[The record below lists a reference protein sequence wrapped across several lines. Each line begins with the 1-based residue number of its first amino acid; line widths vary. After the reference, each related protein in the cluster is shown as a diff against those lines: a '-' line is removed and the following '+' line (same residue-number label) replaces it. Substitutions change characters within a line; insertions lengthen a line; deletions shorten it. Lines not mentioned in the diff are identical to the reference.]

1 MQQNR
6 FLGFLLL
13 TLATAF
19 TSTAGV
25 LLRWL
30 DEPAEWRTLFYR
42 ALFFAATLIV
52 WVGVTRRGRWIEAV
66 RSVGGT
72 GLLCALFYTVSTTTF
87 IFALFHTTVAR
98 TVFINGLTPLLT
110 AIIGW
115 IVLRERVA
123 GATWIGITVAFVGIV
138 IMTQDGMSGGSFEGD
153 TLALV
158 CSLAAATMY
167 TQIRRGRSVDMLPAF
182 IVAALMTAAFA
193 APWVDDFAASAHD
206 MWIYAALGCV
216 QLGIQYV
223 LLTMGVRHLPAA
235 EAALT
240 TRMTLVLAPLFA
252 WVGAGEVPSE
262 VTLLGG
268 AVIVAAI
275 LLHGGWTL
283 HSQTRRAKLPPV
295 AIGDRI

>member
-13 TLATAF
+13 TLATCF

-52 WVGVTRRGRWIEAV
+52 WIGITRRGRYIEAV

-72 GLLCALFYTVSTTTF
+72 GLLCALFYTISTTTY

-110 AIIGW
+110 GIIGW

-123 GATWIGITVAFVGIV
+123 PATWVGIGIAFVGIV
-138 IMTQDGMSGGSFEGD
+138 IMTRDGVAGGSLDGD

-158 CSLAAATMY
+158 CSLSAATMY
-167 TQIRRGRSVDMLPAF
+167 TLIRRGRSVDMLPAF
-182 IVAALMTAAFA
+182 IVAALMTAALA

-206 MWIYAALGCV
+206 MWIYAALGCI

-223 LLTMGVRHLPAA
+223 LVTMGVRHLPAA

-240 TRMTLVLAPLFA
+240 TRLTLVLAPLFA
-252 WVGAGEVPSE
+252 WLGVGEVPSGT
-262 VTLLGG
+262 TLAGG

-275 LLHGGWTL
+275 LLHGVWTL
-283 HSQTRRAKLPPV
+283 RGEARRTKLP
-295 AIGDRI
+295 AEALGD

>member
-1 MQQNR
+1 MQQRR

-19 TSTAGV
+19 TATAGV

-30 DEPAEWRTLFYR
+30 DEPAEWRTIFYR

-52 WVGVTRRGRWIEAV
+52 WVGVTRRGRYIQAV

-72 GLLCALFYTVSTTTF
+72 GLLCALFYTISTTTF
-87 IFALFHTTVAR
+87 VFALFHTTVAR

-110 AIIGW
+110 GIIAW
-115 IVLRERVA
+115 ILLRERVA
-123 GATWIGITVAFVGIV
+123 TSTWIAIAVGFVGIV
-138 IMTQDGMSGGSFEGD
+138 IMTQEGMSGGSLDGD

-158 CSLAAATMY
+158 CSLSAATMY
-167 TQIRRGRSVDMLPAF
+167 TLIRRGRAVDMLPAF
-182 IVAALMTAAFA
+182 IVAAFMTAAVA
-193 APWVDDFAASAHD
+193 APWVEDFWASAHD

-223 LLTMGVRHLPAA
+223 LLTMGARHLPAA

-240 TRMTLVLAPLFA
+240 TRLTLVLAPLFA
-252 WVGAGEVPSE
+252 WLGAGEVPGHM
-262 VTLLGG
+262 TLLGG

-275 LLHGGWTL
+275 VMHGLWTL
-283 HSQTRRAKLPPV
+283 RGEARRAKLP
-295 AIGDRI
+295 AEAMGD

>member
-13 TLATAF
+13 TFATAF

-30 DEPAEWRTLFYR
+30 DEPAEWRTIFYR

-52 WVGVTRRGRWIEAV
+52 WVGVTRRGRYVQAL
-66 RSVGGT
+66 RSVGAT
-72 GLLCALFYTVSTTTF
+72 GLLCALFYTISTTTF
-87 IFALFHTTVAR
+87 VFALFHTTVAR

-110 AIIGW
+110 GIIAW
-115 IVLRERVA
+115 ILLRERVA
-123 GATWIGITVAFVGIV
+123 AATWAGIALAMAGIV
-138 IMTQDGMSGGSFEGD
+138 IMTREDLSEGSVTGD

-158 CSLAAATMY
+158 CSLSAATMY
-167 TQIRRGRSVDMLPAF
+167 TMIRRGRAVDMLPAF
-182 IVAALMTAAFA
+182 IVAAFMTAAVA
-193 APWVDDFAASAHD
+193 APWIDDFAASWHD
-206 MWIYAALGCV
+206 IGIYALLGCV
-216 QLGIQYV
+216 QLGVQYV
-223 LLTMGVRHLPAA
+223 LLTMGARHLPAA

-252 WVGAGEVPSE
+252 WLGAGEVPGE
-262 VTLLGG
+262 MTLIGG

-275 LLHGGWTL
+275 LLHGAWTL
-283 HSQTRRAKLPPV
+283 HGERRRAKVP
-295 AIGDRI
+295 AEAMGE

>member
-13 TLATAF
+13 TFATAF

-30 DEPAEWRTLFYR
+30 DEPAEWRTIFYR

-52 WVGVTRRGRWIEAV
+52 WVGVTRRGRYVQAL
-66 RSVGGT
+66 RSVGAT
-72 GLLCALFYTVSTTTF
+72 GLLCALFYTISTTTF
-87 IFALFHTTVAR
+87 VFALFHTTVAR

-110 AIIGW
+110 GIIAW
-115 IVLRERVA
+115 ILLRERVA
-123 GATWIGITVAFVGIV
+123 AATWAGIALAMAGIV
-138 IMTQDGMSGGSFEGD
+138 IMTREDLTAGSVTGD

-158 CSLAAATMY
+158 CSLSAATMY
-167 TQIRRGRSVDMLPAF
+167 TMIRRGRAVDMLPAF
-182 IVAALMTAAFA
+182 IVAAFMTAAVA
-193 APWVDDFAASAHD
+193 APWIDDFAASWHD
-206 MWIYAALGCV
+206 LGIYALLGCV
-216 QLGIQYV
+216 QLGVQYV
-223 LLTMGVRHLPAA
+223 LLTMGARHLPAA

-252 WVGAGEVPSE
+252 WLGAGEVPGE
-262 VTLLGG
+262 MTLIGG

-275 LLHGGWTL
+275 LLHGAWTL
-283 HSQTRRAKLPPV
+283 HGERRRAKVP
-295 AIGDRI
+295 AEAMGE

>member
-19 TSTAGV
+19 TATAGV

-42 ALFFAATLIV
+42 ALFFAATLVV
-52 WVGVTRRGRWIEAV
+52 WIGFTRRGKYVEAM
-66 RSVGGT
+66 RSIGGT
-72 GLLCALFYTVSTTTF
+72 GLLCALFYTISTTTF

-110 AIIGW
+110 GIIGW

-123 GATWIGITVAFVGIV
+123 APTWVGIAIAFVGIL
-138 IMTQDGMSGGSFEGD
+138 IMTQDGMVGGSLDGD

-158 CSLAAATMY
+158 CSLSAATMY
-167 TQIRRGRSVDMLPAF
+167 TLIRRGRSVDMLPAF
-182 IVAALMTAAFA
+182 VVAALMTAALA
-193 APWVDDFAASAHD
+193 APWVEDYTASAND
-206 MWIYAALGCV
+206 MLIYALLGCV

-223 LLTMGVRHLPAA
+223 LVTMGVRHLPAA

-252 WVGAGEVPSE
+252 WLGAGEVPSR
-262 VTLLGG
+262 VTLIGG
-268 AVIVAAI
+268 AVIVSAI

-283 HSQTRRAKLPPV
+283 HSQTRRAKLP
-295 AIGDRI
+295 AEAMGD

>member
-13 TLATAF
+13 TFATAF

-30 DEPAEWRTLFYR
+30 DEPAEWRTIFYR

-52 WVGVTRRGRWIEAV
+52 WVGVTRRGRYVQAL
-66 RSVGGT
+66 RSVGAT
-72 GLLCALFYTVSTTTF
+72 GLLCALFYTISTTTF
-87 IFALFHTTVAR
+87 VFALFHTTVAR

-110 AIIGW
+110 GIIAW
-115 IVLRERVA
+115 ILLRERVA
-123 GATWIGITVAFVGIV
+123 AATWAGIALAMAGIV
-138 IMTQDGMSGGSFEGD
+138 IMTRGGLTAGSVTGD

-158 CSLAAATMY
+158 CSLSAATMY
-167 TQIRRGRSVDMLPAF
+167 TMIRRGRAVDMLPAF
-182 IVAALMTAAFA
+182 IVAAFMTAAVA
-193 APWVDDFAASAHD
+193 APWIDDFAASWHD
-206 MWIYAALGCV
+206 LGIYALLGCV
-216 QLGIQYV
+216 QLGVQYV
-223 LLTMGVRHLPAA
+223 LLTMGARHLPAA

-252 WVGAGEVPSE
+252 WLGAGEVPGE
-262 VTLLGG
+262 MTLIGG

-275 LLHGGWTL
+275 LLHGAWTL
-283 HSQTRRAKLPPV
+283 HGERRRAKVP
-295 AIGDRI
+295 AEAMGE

>member
-13 TLATAF
+13 TFATAF

-30 DEPAEWRTLFYR
+30 DEPAEWRTIFYR

-52 WVGVTRRGRWIEAV
+52 WVGVTRRGRYVQAL
-66 RSVGGT
+66 RSVGAT
-72 GLLCALFYTVSTTTF
+72 GLLCALFYTISTTTF
-87 IFALFHTTVAR
+87 VFALFHTTVAR

-110 AIIGW
+110 GIIAW
-115 IVLRERVA
+115 ILLRERVA
-123 GATWIGITVAFVGIV
+123 AATWAGIALAMAGIV
-138 IMTQDGMSGGSFEGD
+138 IMTREDLSEGSVTGD

-158 CSLAAATMY
+158 CSLSAATMY
-167 TQIRRGRSVDMLPAF
+167 TMIRRGRAVDMLPAF
-182 IVAALMTAAFA
+182 IVAAFMTAAVA
-193 APWVDDFAASAHD
+193 APWIDDFAASWHD
-206 MWIYAALGCV
+206 LGIYALLGCV
-216 QLGIQYV
+216 QLGVQYV
-223 LLTMGVRHLPAA
+223 LLTMGARHLPAA

-252 WVGAGEVPSE
+252 WLGAGEVPGE
-262 VTLLGG
+262 MTLIGG

-275 LLHGGWTL
+275 LLHGAWTL
-283 HSQTRRAKLPPV
+283 HGERRRAKVP
-295 AIGDRI
+295 AEAMGE

>member
-6 FLGFLLL
+6 LLGFLLL

-30 DEPAEWRTLFYR
+30 DEPAEWRTIFYR

-52 WVGVTRRGRWIEAV
+52 WVGITRRGRYLQAL
-66 RSVGGT
+66 RAVGGT
-72 GLLCALFYTVSTTTF
+72 GLLCALFYTISTTTF
-87 IFALFHTTVAR
+87 VFALFHTTVAR

-110 AIIGW
+110 GIIAW

-123 GATWIGITVAFVGIV
+123 AATWVGIAVAFVGIV
-138 IMTQDGMSGGSFEGD
+138 IMTQEGLSGGSLDGD

-158 CSLAAATMY
+158 CSLSAATMY
-167 TQIRRGRSVDMLPAF
+167 TLIRRGRAVDMLPAF
-182 IVAALMTAAFA
+182 IIAAFLTAAVA
-193 APWVDDFAASAHD
+193 APWVEDFTASARD

-216 QLGIQYV
+216 QLGVQYV
-223 LLTMGVRHLPAA
+223 LLTMGARHLPAA

-252 WVGAGEVPSE
+252 WIGAGEVPGRM
-262 VTLLGG
+262 TLLGG

-275 LLHGGWTL
+275 LLHGLWTL
-283 HSQTRRAKLPPV
+283 HGQARRAKLP
-295 AIGDRI
+295 AEAMGD

>member
-30 DEPAEWRTLFYR
+30 DEPAEWRTIFYR

-52 WVGVTRRGRWIEAV
+52 WIGVTRRGRYVQAL
-66 RSVGGT
+66 RSVGTT
-72 GLLCALFYTVSTTTF
+72 GLLCALFYTISTTTF
-87 IFALFHTTVAR
+87 VFALFHTTVAR

-110 AIIGW
+110 GVIAW
-115 IVLRERVA
+115 ILLRERVA
-123 GATWIGITVAFVGIV
+123 GATWVGIALAMVGIV
-138 IMTQDGMSGGSFEGD
+138 IMTREGLSEGSVTGD

-158 CSLAAATMY
+158 CSLSAATMY
-167 TQIRRGRSVDMLPAF
+167 TMIRRGRAVDMLPAF
-182 IVAALMTAAFA
+182 IVAAFLTAAVA
-193 APWVDDFAASAHD
+193 APWIGDFTASWHD
-206 MWIYAALGCV
+206 VGIYALLGCV
-216 QLGIQYV
+216 QLGVQYV
-223 LLTMGVRHLPAA
+223 LLTMGARHLPAA

-252 WVGAGEVPSE
+252 WLGAGEVPGE
-262 VTLLGG
+262 MTLIGG

-275 LLHGGWTL
+275 LLHGAWTL
-283 HSQTRRAKLPPV
+283 HGERRRAKVP
-295 AIGDRI
+295 AEAMGD

>member
-19 TSTAGV
+19 TATAGV

-30 DEPAEWRTLFYR
+30 DEPAEWRTIFYR

-52 WVGVTRRGRWIEAV
+52 WVGVTRRGRYVQAV
-66 RSVGGT
+66 RAVGGT
-72 GLLCALFYTVSTTTF
+72 GLLCALFYTISTTTF
-87 IFALFHTTVAR
+87 VFALFHTTVAR

-110 AIIGW
+110 GIIAW

-123 GATWIGITVAFVGIV
+123 AATWIGIAVAFVGIV
-138 IMTQDGMSGGSFEGD
+138 IMTQEGMAGGSLDGD

-158 CSLAAATMY
+158 CSLSAATMY
-167 TQIRRGRSVDMLPAF
+167 TLIRRGRSVDMLPAF
-182 IVAALMTAAFA
+182 IVAAFMTAAVA
-193 APWVDDFAASAHD
+193 APWVEDFSASAHD
-206 MWIYAALGCV
+206 IGIYAALGCV

-223 LLTMGVRHLPAA
+223 LLTMGARHLPAA

-240 TRMTLVLAPLFA
+240 TRLTLVLAPLFA
-252 WVGAGEVPSE
+252 WLGAGEVPGGM
-262 VTLLGG
+262 TLIGG

-275 LLHGGWTL
+275 LMHGLWTL
-283 HSQTRRAKLPPV
+283 HGEARRAKLP
-295 AIGDRI
+295 AEALGD

>member
-52 WVGVTRRGRWIEAV
+52 WVGVTRRGRYVEAL

-72 GLLCALFYTVSTTTF
+72 GLLCALFYTISTTTF

-110 AIIGW
+110 GIIGW
-115 IVLRERVA
+115 VLLRERVSP
-123 GATWIGITVAFVGIV
+123 ATWVGIAVAFAGIA
-138 IMTQDGMSGGSFEGD
+138 IMTGDGMAGGSLYGD
-153 TLALV
+153 SLALV
-158 CSLAAATMY
+158 CSLSAATMY
-167 TQIRRGRSVDMLPAF
+167 TLIRRGRSVDMLPAF
-182 IVAALMTAAFA
+182 IVAALMTAALA
-193 APWVDDFAASAHD
+193 GPWVDDFGATTRD

-223 LLTMGVRHLPAA
+223 LVTMGVRHLPAA

-240 TRMTLVLAPLFA
+240 TRMSLVLAPLFA
-252 WVGAGEVPSE
+252 WLGAGELPSGA
-262 VTLLGG
+262 TLAGG

-275 LLHGGWTL
+275 GLHGLWTL
-283 HSQTRRAKLPPV
+283 HGETRRAKFP
-295 AIGDRI
+295 AKAFGDPT

>member
-19 TSTAGV
+19 TATAGV
-25 LLRWL
+25 MLRWL
-30 DEPAEWRTLFYR
+30 DEPAEWRTIFYR
-42 ALFFAATLIV
+42 ALFFAATLIA
-52 WVGVTRRGRWIEAV
+52 WIGITRRGRYVEAM
-66 RSVGGT
+66 RSIGTT
-72 GLLCALFYTVSTTTF
+72 GLLCALFYTISTTTY

-110 AIIGW
+110 GIIAW

-123 GATWIGITVAFVGIV
+123 AATWIGIAVAFVGIL
-138 IMTQDGMSGGSFEGD
+138 IMTREGIAGGSLDGD

-158 CSLAAATMY
+158 CSLSAATMY
-167 TQIRRGRSVDMLPAF
+167 TLIRRGRSVDMLPAF
-182 IVAALMTAAFA
+182 IVAGFMTAAVA
-193 APWVDDFAASAHD
+193 APWVDGFTATAHD
-206 MWIYAALGCV
+206 MWLYAALGCG

-223 LLTMGVRHLPAA
+223 FLTMGVRHLPAA

-240 TRMTLVLAPLFA
+240 TRLTLVLSPLFA
-252 WVGAGEVPSE
+252 WLGAGEIPGRM
-262 VTLLGG
+262 TLVGG

-275 LLHGGWTL
+275 LLHGLWTL
-283 HSQTRRAKLPPV
+283 HGEARRAKLP
-295 AIGDRI
+295 AEALGD

>member
-13 TLATAF
+13 TFATAF

-30 DEPAEWRTLFYR
+30 DEPAEWRTIFYR

-52 WVGVTRRGRWIEAV
+52 WVGVTRRGRYVQAL
-66 RSVGGT
+66 RSVGTT

-87 IFALFHTTVAR
+87 VFALFHTTVAR

-110 AIIGW
+110 GIIAW
-115 IVLRERVA
+115 ILLRERVA
-123 GATWIGITVAFVGIV
+123 AATWAGIALAMAGIV
-138 IMTQDGMSGGSFEGD
+138 IMTREDLSEGSVSGD

-158 CSLAAATMY
+158 CSLSAATMY
-167 TQIRRGRSVDMLPAF
+167 TMIRRGRAVDMLPAF
-182 IVAALMTAAFA
+182 IVAAFMTAAVA
-193 APWVDDFAASAHD
+193 APWIDDFAASWHD
-206 MWIYAALGCV
+206 LGIYALLGCV
-216 QLGIQYV
+216 QLGVQYV
-223 LLTMGVRHLPAA
+223 LLTMGARHLPAA

-252 WVGAGEVPSE
+252 WLGAGEVPGE
-262 VTLLGG
+262 MTLIGG

-275 LLHGGWTL
+275 LLHGAWTL
-283 HSQTRRAKLPPV
+283 HGERRRAKVP
-295 AIGDRI
+295 AEAMGE

>member
-1 MQQNR
+1 MQQRR

-19 TSTAGV
+19 TATAGV

-30 DEPAEWRTLFYR
+30 DEPAEWRTIFYR

-52 WVGVTRRGRWIEAV
+52 WVGVTRRGRYVQAV

-72 GLLCALFYTVSTTTF
+72 GLLCALFYTISTTTF
-87 IFALFHTTVAR
+87 VFALFHTTVAR

-110 AIIGW
+110 GIIAW

-123 GATWIGITVAFVGIV
+123 AATWIGIAIAFVGIV
-138 IMTQDGMSGGSFEGD
+138 IMTQEGMAGGSLDGD

-158 CSLAAATMY
+158 CSLSAATMY
-167 TQIRRGRSVDMLPAF
+167 TLIRRGRAVDMLPAF
-182 IVAALMTAAFA
+182 IVAAFMTAAVA
-193 APWVDDFAASAHD
+193 APWVEDFSASARD

-223 LLTMGVRHLPAA
+223 LLTMGARHLPAA

-240 TRMTLVLAPLFA
+240 TRLTLVLAPLFA
-252 WVGAGEVPSE
+252 WLGAGEVPGRM
-262 VTLLGG
+262 TLLGG

-275 LLHGGWTL
+275 LMHGLWTL
-283 HSQTRRAKLPPV
+283 HGEARRAKLP
-295 AIGDRI
+295 AEAMGD

>member
-52 WVGVTRRGRWIEAV
+52 WIGVTRRGRYVEAL
-66 RSVGGT
+66 RSIGGT
-72 GLLCALFYTVSTTTF
+72 GLLCALFYTISTTTF

-110 AIIGW
+110 GIIGW
-115 IVLRERVA
+115 IVLRECVA
-123 GATWIGITVAFVGIV
+123 PATWVGIGVAFVGIV
-138 IMTQDGMSGGSFEGD
+138 IMTREGMAGGSLDGD

-158 CSLAAATMY
+158 CSLSAATMY
-167 TQIRRGRSVDMLPAF
+167 TLIRRGRSVDMLPAF
-182 IVAALMTAAFA
+182 IVAALMTAALA
-193 APWVDDFAASAHD
+193 APWVDDFAASARD
-206 MWIYAALGCV
+206 MWIYAALGSV

-223 LLTMGVRHLPAA
+223 LVTMGVRHLPAA

-240 TRMTLVLAPLFA
+240 TRLSLVLAPLFA
-252 WVGAGEVPSE
+252 WLGVGEVPSGA
-262 VTLLGG
+262 TLAGG
-268 AVIVAAI
+268 AVIIAAI
-275 LLHGGWTL
+275 LLHGLWTL
-283 HSQTRRAKLPPV
+283 RGEARRAKLP
-295 AIGDRI
+295 AEALGD

>member
-30 DEPAEWRTLFYR
+30 DEPAEWRTIFYR

-52 WVGVTRRGRWIEAV
+52 WIGVTRRGRYVRAL
-66 RSVGGT
+66 RSVGTT
-72 GLLCALFYTVSTTTF
+72 GLLCALFYTISTTTF
-87 IFALFHTTVAR
+87 VFALFHTTVAR

-110 AIIGW
+110 GVIAW
-115 IVLRERVA
+115 ILLRERVA
-123 GATWIGITVAFVGIV
+123 GATWAGIALAMVGIV
-138 IMTQDGMSGGSFEGD
+138 IMTQEGLSDGSVTGD

-158 CSLAAATMY
+158 CSLSAATMY
-167 TQIRRGRSVDMLPAF
+167 TMIRRGRAVDMLPAF
-182 IVAALMTAAFA
+182 IVAAFLTAAVA
-193 APWVDDFAASAHD
+193 APWINDFTASWHD
-206 MWIYAALGCV
+206 IGIYALLGCV
-216 QLGIQYV
+216 QLGVQYV
-223 LLTMGVRHLPAA
+223 LLTMGARHLPAA

-252 WVGAGEVPSE
+252 WLGADEMPGKM
-262 VTLLGG
+262 TLIGG

-275 LLHGGWTL
+275 LLHGAWTL
-283 HSQTRRAKLPPV
+283 HGERRRAKVP
-295 AIGDRI
+295 AEAMGD